1 LTTPRPRSN
10 EPLSVSPP
18 VEPIR
23 PEPIRPE
30 PRPASDEFSVISLI
44 NTVLRHRW
52 LILIIAVAVAGY
64 QAYKAYR
71 MPLVYSAEAQFMPKG
86 SRGQTQLQG
95 LAQQF
100 GIPVSSGDAAQSP
113 AFYMDLLESR
123 PLLAAVAEQQYRIRN
138 DKGVVRTGTLAE
150 LYGIRDANPTLV
162 RTRVVNRL
170 KGQVNENV
178 SNRTGVIT
186 VSVWSGYPELSVQI
200 VRNLLDQVN
209 VFNLNRRQEQ
219 AGAERAF
226 IEKRLAEAQSQL
238 SQAENNLQVFL
249 TENRDF
255 RSSPTLT
262 LEFDRLNR
270 AVTSRQAL
278 YNGLATSY
286 EQAKIEEVRDL
297 PVITVLEPP
306 EMPISA
312 DPRGGKRKALLG
324 LLIGLMGGIIIAFVI
339 DRLAVNKTVHSDE
352 FAEFANLKRDVLADL
367 TNPLSRVTKVISSR
381 KRS

>member
-1 LTTPRPRSN
+1 
-10 EPLSVSPP
+10 LSVSPP

-23 PEPIRPE
+23 PD
-30 PRPASDEFSVISLI
+30 SDEFSVISLI

-52 LILIIAVAVAGY
+52 LILIIAVAAGGY
-64 QAYKAYR
+64 QAYKTSR
-71 MPLVYSAEAQFMPKG
+71 MPRVYTAEAQFMPKG
-86 SRGQTQLQG
+86 SRGQSQLQG

-113 AFYMDLLESR
+113 AFYVDLLESR
-123 PLLAAVAEQQYRIRN
+123 PLLAAVAEQQYRIRTPT
-138 DKGVVRTGTLAE
+138 GIRTGTLAE
-150 LYGIRDANPTLV
+150 LYGIRNTNPVTV
-162 RTRVVNRL
+162 RTNVVNQL

-178 SNRTGVIT
+178 SVRTGVIT
-186 VSVWSGYPELSVQI
+186 VSVWSRYPELSAQLA
-200 VRNLLDQVN
+200 RNLLDQVN
-209 VFNLNRRQEQ
+209 AFNLNRRQEQ

-226 IEKRLAEAQSQL
+226 IEKRLADAQAQL

-270 AVTSRQAL
+270 AVGSRQSL

-306 EMPISA
+306 EMPIEA
-312 DPRGGKRKALLG
+312 DPRGGRRKALLG
-324 LLIGLMGGIIIAFVI
+324 FVIGLIGGIVIAFVI
-339 DRLAVNKTVHSDE
+339 DRLAVNKTVRSDE
-352 FAEFANLKRDVLADL
+352 FAEFATLKREALADL
-367 TNPLSRVTKVISSR
+367 TNPLRRVTKVISSR
-381 KRS
+381 ARS